1 MKDLILLSLF
11 VFSVYV
17 FLLIVASE
25 YNSTVYITATINVL
39 FLWIETFVILRYYK
53 KKNISNKCKL
63 TWILSTFALVIFA
76 TILLLMRV
84 EFSWILVS
92 ILFLI
97 FLIFLIGILLL
108 YYTYKRNIN

>member
-1 MKDLILLSLF
+1 MKNLILLSLF

-39 FLWIETFVILRYYK
+39 FLWIETLVILRYYK
-53 KKNISNKCKL
+53 KKNISNKSKL
-63 TWILSTFALVIFA
+63 TWILSTFVLVIFA

-84 EFSWILVS
+84 GFSWILVS
-92 ILFLI
+92 IL

>member
-1 MKDLILLSLF
+1 MKNLILLSLF

-53 KKNISNKCKL
+53 KKNISNKSKL
-63 TWILSTFALVIFA
+63 TWILSTFVLVIFA

-84 EFSWILVS
+84 GFSWILVS
-92 ILFLI
+92 IL